1 MDSSMKMVGKGIPFR
16 RGEEMKISKLTL
28 AALGLATL
36 TVFGLA
42 TDVQAANAPT
52 DVTQNTATENGYKIA
67 WSKVAAA
74 SDYTVTV
81 VKDGKVV
88 VAEASTG
95 GKNEFSYVDQSK
107 KVLTPGTSY
116 KVQVRSVENG
126 AKSSPAEANIATAP
140 AVMTTFE
147 QTGATT
153 SSIKLSWNA
162 SAGATG
168 YLVKMGKDAASAKD
182 LSTITTTSINLT
194 GLTADTAYYV
204 AVYPVRKVTD
214 KFYASEKCAFKT
226 KAVTQADKVTGFK
239 VADWN
244 VKANYLRL
252 SWTNSARYEAGYQ
265 VQFLT
270 TAGKTIKTYNVY
282 GRQAN
287 GIGVS
292 NKKLKNKAMKARV
305 RAYNTF
311 NGEKVYGEWSN
322 TLYLVPQANV
332 TAKKVNATAIQLDWT
347 KVTGA
352 KKYQI
357 MQATSDGGTY
367 TKIAT
372 TKKNTYTVSGL
383 KEGQEY
389 YFYVKPVN
397 AKMDGKN
404 RSANKLSVQN
414 DVVVQVYTS
423 SSRVMIE

>member
-1 MDSSMKMVGKGIPFR
+1 
-16 RGEEMKISKLTL
+16 MKISKLTF
-28 AALGLATL
+28 AALGLSL
-36 TVFGLA
+36 LA
-42 TDVQAANAPT
+42 VLAPARDVSAANAPS
-52 DVTQNTATENGYKIA
+52 DVTQNTSTEHGYKIA
-67 WSKVAAA
+67 WSKVAGA

-95 GKNEFSYVDQSK
+95 GKNEFAYVDQSE
-107 KVLTPGTSY
+107 KVLLAGTSY

-126 AKSSPAEANIATAP
+126 AKSAPVEANIATAP

-153 SSIKLSWNA
+153 NSIKLSW
-162 SAGATG
+162 SAAQGATG
-168 YLVKMGKDAASAKD
+168 YLIKMGKDATSARD

-226 KAVTQADKVTGFK
+226 KAVTLAPKVSDVK

-265 VQFLT
+265 VQFQT
-270 TAGKTIKTYNVY
+270 AAGKNIKTYNVY
-282 GRQAN
+282 GRKAN

-292 NKKLKNKAMKARV
+292 NKKLKNKAMIARV

-311 NGEKVYGEWSN
+311 NGEKIFGEWSKP
-322 TLYLVPQANV
+322 LYLVPQANV
-332 TAKKVNATAIQLDWT
+332 TAKKVNANSIELDWT

-357 MQATSDGGTY
+357 MQATTDGGTY

-372 TKKNTYTVSGL
+372 TKKNSYTVSGL

-389 YFYVKPVN
+389 YFYVRPIN
-397 AKMDGKN
+397 AKMGGKN
-404 RSANKLSVQN
+404 RSANKLSIQN
-414 DVVVQVYTS
+414 DVIVQVYTS
-423 SSRVMIE
+423 SFRVMIE